1 MTRGDKCGL
10 TVALVILAVVCS
22 FRVWWDFHH
31 PEQWSRDPLKDP
43 RIYLWGWAAGAV
55 FIGCIAWRIV
65 LLERN
70 WKRRGRV
77 KALLV
82 RAETLVRQR
91 RRDEAAAVLKE
102 CEALL
107 SKVKST

>member
-1 MTRGDKCGL
+1 MTRGDKWTL
-10 TVALVILAVVCS
+10 KVVLVIVAVVFP
-22 FRVWWDFHH
+22 FRVWWDFQH
-31 PEQWSRDPLKDP
+31 PENWSPGSLHDPHT
-43 RIYLWGWAAGAV
+43 YLWGWAAGAV

-70 WKRRGRV
+70 RKRRWRL
-77 KALLV
+77 KALLAW
-82 RAETLVRQR
+82 AETLVRQR

-102 CEALL
+102 CEDLL

>member
-1 MTRGDKCGL
+1 MTRGDKWAL
-10 TVALVILAVVCS
+10 AVALVVLAVVCS
-22 FRVWWDFHH
+22 VRVFWDLHH
-31 PEQWSRDPLKDP
+31 PENWSHDPLNDP
-43 RIYLWGWAAGAV
+43 RSYLWGWAVGAL

-65 LLERN
+65 RMERN
-70 WKRRGRV
+70 DRRRRRV

-82 RAETLVRQR
+82 QAETLVQQS

-102 CEALL
+102 CEDLL

>member
-1 MTRGDKCGL
+1 MTRGDKWTF

-22 FRVWWDFHH
+22 FRLLTDLHH
-31 PEQWSRDPLKDP
+31 PEQWSHDPLNDP
-43 RIYLWGWAAGAV
+43 RIYLWGWAAGAI

-65 LLERN
+65 CMERN
-70 WKRRGRV
+70 DRRRWRV

-82 RAETLVRQR
+82 RAESLVRQR
-91 RRDEAAAVLKE
+91 RRDEAAAVLKQ

>member
-1 MTRGDKCGL
+1 MTRGDKRGL
-10 TVALVILAVVCS
+10 AVALVILAVVCS
-22 FRVWWDFHH
+22 VRVLWDLQRPDTWGH
-31 PEQWSRDPLKDP
+31 DPLNDP
-43 RIYLWGWAAGAV
+43 RIYLWGWAVGAI

-65 LLERN
+65 CMERN
-70 WKRRGRV
+70 DRRRWRV

-82 RAETLVRQR
+82 RAESLVRQR

>member
-1 MTRGDKCGL
+1 MTRGDKWGL
-10 TVALVILAVVCS
+10 TVALVVLAVVCS
-22 FRVWWDFHH
+22 VRVGWDFQH
-31 PEQWSRDPLKDP
+31 PENWSPGSLHDPHT
-43 RIYLWGWAAGAV
+43 YLWGWAAGAV

-70 WKRRGRV
+70 RKRRWQL
-77 KALLV
+77 KLLLA

-102 CEALL
+102 CEDLL
-107 SKVKST
+107 SKMKST